1 MDKDNNID
9 ILLDENGDDAAE
21 NGDFKI
27 GDGRLDDCYTIFKLN
42 SNSLKYDP
50 VLAPN
55 LVMMINSKASSLDI
69 KQALAL
75 NLGRDNK
82 KYKTLEVKNGIIHF
96 EI

>member
-1 MDKDNNID
+1 MVKDNNID
-9 ILLDENGDDAAE
+9 ILLDADGDDAAE

-42 SNSLKYDP
+42 SGALKYDP

-55 LVMMINSKASSLDI
+55 LIMMINSKASASDI
-69 KQALAL
+69 KQTLAL
-75 NLGRDNK
+75 HLERDKK
-82 KYKTLEVKNGIIHF
+82 KYKVLEVKNGVIDF

>member
-1 MDKDNNID
+1 DNNID
-9 ILLDENGDDAAE
+9 ILLDSDGDDVAE

-27 GDGRLDDCYTIFKLN
+27 GDGRLDDCCAIFKLN

-50 VLAPN
+50 ILAPN
-55 LVMMINSKASSLDI
+55 LVMMMNSKTSSLEI
-69 KQALAL
+69 KQTLAL

-82 KYKTLEVKNGIIHF
+82 KYKVLEVKNGNIDF

>member
-9 ILLDENGDDAAE
+9 ILLDSDGDDAAE

-50 VLAPN
+50 ILAPN
-55 LVMMINSKASSLDI
+55 LVMMMNSKASSLEI
-69 KQALAL
+69 KQTLAL

-82 KYKTLEVKNGIIHF
+82 KYKVLDVKNGNIDF